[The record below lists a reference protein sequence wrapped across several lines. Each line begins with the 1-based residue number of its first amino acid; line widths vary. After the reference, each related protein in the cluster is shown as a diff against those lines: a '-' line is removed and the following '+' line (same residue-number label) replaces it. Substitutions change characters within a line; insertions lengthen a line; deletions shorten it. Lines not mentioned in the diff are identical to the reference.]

1 MEKITQARREK
12 IARLVVIFV
21 VVACW
26 LFLALPAQ
34 ATGIGFVKNIG
45 TNQSKT
51 AGTSISV
58 TVPAAGVKAGNSI
71 IVTFA
76 MDSTSG
82 SVSVSDTAG
91 NTYNLDAD
99 TGVYVTYVRTLIFS
113 AHNVTALVSGNTI
126 TVTHPSVNARAV
138 SANEFSGLAKTSA
151 LALDK
156 TSTATGDSTTP
167 SSGSTATTTQADE
180 LLIGAIGVEGPLGDT
195 FTAGSGYTALPRD
208 GTTGASASSNI
219 TINPEYRIVSATG
232 TYVADG
238 TLSDARKWAAAIAT
252 YKMLTWQSYQDAN
265 HVTQCDSFSE
275 YATQHTVY
283 MYGQGFAPSTAYRV
297 IFWDQVNS
305 TWYNRDTV
313 DVTSTAGGELGV
325 AGTNPVAHTF
335 VPGTDTDGTWHCTTY
350 DDQSYSPS
358 TYDPSDSKLVA
369 DDTSYTGGF
378 AFYVAPSA
386 IPEFPTVLA
395 TIAVAGLCFGIYWWM
410 RRKLAYVK
418 A

>member
-1 MEKITQARREK
+1 MEKITKARGEK

-126 TVTHPSVNARAV
+126 TVTHPSVNAKAV

-195 FTAGSGYTALPRD
+195 FTAGSGYTALPRMALPVRQLPA
-208 GTTGASASSNI
+208 TSLSIPNTASSALLV
-219 TINPEYRIVSATG
+219 P
-232 TYVADG
+232 
-238 TLSDARKWAAAIAT
+238 TLRMA
-252 YKMLTWQSYQDAN
+252 L
-265 HVTQCDSFSE
+265 
-275 YATQHTVY
+275 
-283 MYGQGFAPSTAYRV
+283 
-297 IFWDQVNS
+297 
-305 TWYNRDTV
+305 
-313 DVTSTAGGELGV
+313 
-325 AGTNPVAHTF
+325 
-335 VPGTDTDGTWHCTTY
+335 
-350 DDQSYSPS
+350 
-358 TYDPSDSKLVA
+358 
-369 DDTSYTGGF
+369 
-378 AFYVAPSA
+378 
-386 IPEFPTVLA
+386 LA
-395 TIAVAGLCFGIYWWM
+395 TRENGLRLSPPTRCSPGNHIKTQIM
-410 RRKLAYVK
+410 
-418 A
+418 